1 MMIERLQRLLSGIRE
16 LSGWRIN
23 QRQIEGRELF
33 FIRRDVDMQR
43 SKDVDHISLTV
54 YRDFEEGGTSY
65 RGSVVVQIHPT
76 HSDEQLRA
84 SIEQSL
90 NSARYV
96 RNESYPLAEPG
107 SRIVRMPES
116 GFAARP
122 LEQWLPLMAEA
133 VYAQEEGQEARINS
147 SEFFLNRIHARI
159 VNSSGLDVS
168 YLSHSAYVELI
179 VESSGSAGEVEL
191 YRELSFSDFDADA
204 LGAEVSAQLRHC
216 RDRASARP
224 TPHLKR
230 AAVVITGEPVADFFN
245 YYLLR
250 SAARSVYSGVSTAKV
265 GESIQGERISGE
277 SLNLTLEPLLENSPQ
292 SAPVDADGFALASTP
307 VVRDSRLER
316 YWGPLRFCH
325 YLGVPATG
333 SIGNVSVQPGSR
345 ADEELRREPHL
356 EVVYFSD
363 FVTEPLTGD
372 FGGEIRLG
380 YYQDADGN
388 RTPVTGGS
396 VSGNVLDVQQRM
408 YFSRQ
413 IQNCAGFRGPQSI
426 LLPEVNVAGAAS
438 T

>member
-1 MMIERLQRLLSGIRE
+1 MMIERLRRVLSEIRE
-16 LSGWRIN
+16 ISGWRIN
-23 QRQIEGRELF
+23 QKQIEGRELF

-54 YRDFEEGGTSY
+54 YRDFSEGGRPY
-65 RGSVVVQIHPT
+65 RGSVAVKIHPT
-76 HSDEQLRA
+76 QSDEQMRA
-84 SIEQSL
+84 DIEQSL

-96 RNESYPLAEPG
+96 RNEPYPLVEPG
-107 SRIVRMPES
+107 SGIEPMPES

-122 LEQWLPLMAEA
+122 LEQWLTLLADT
-133 VYAQEEGQEARINS
+133 VYAQEQGQEARINS
-147 SEFFLNRIHARI
+147 SELFLDRVRTRI
-159 VNSSGLDVS
+159 VNSLGLDVA
-168 YLSHSAYVELI
+168 YLSYSAYVELI
-179 VESSGSAGEVEL
+179 VEASGPAGEVEL
-191 YRELSFSDFDADA
+191 YRELRFSDFDADA

-216 RDRASARP
+216 SDRASARP
-224 TPHLKR
+224 TPHLRR

-245 YYLLR
+245 YYLVR

-265 GESIQGERISGE
+265 GESMQGERINGDTLS
-277 SLNLTLEPLLENSPQ
+277 LTLEPIQESSPE
-292 SAPVDADGFALASTP
+292 SAPVDADGFALGSTP
-307 VVRDSRLER
+307 VVRDGRLER

-333 SIGNVSVQPGSR
+333 SIGNVSIRPGAR
-345 ADEELRREPHL
+345 AEEQLRQEPHL

-372 FGGEIRLG
+372 FGGEIRLA
-380 YYQDADGN
+380 YYQDAEGK

-408 YFSRQ
+408 CFSKQ
-413 IQNCAGFRGPQSI
+413 IQNCAGFRGPRSI

-438 T
+438 N